1 LFRKSLDPAYPAYPD
16 PGISPPPPSHPYGD
30 AHPRAILDAR
40 DGSLWTETL
49 VSFAVNKGVALN
61 VN

>member
-1 LFRKSLDPAYPAYPD
+1 MQAPAGQSRLLAAIKLV
-16 PGISPPPPSHPYGD
+16 GG
-30 AHPRAILDAR
+30 RILDAR
-40 DGSLWTETL
+40 HGALWTETL